1 MNGNYTIFFQVAAL
15 TTSEKVSKGELTSMQ
30 RELED
35 LQQRLHHSTSTRA
48 SDKQTINNL
57 ERRIAEERR
66 IRSNLESQLNQE
78 RKNRKQEEARAAQ
91 VNLKKNPLLN
101 ICVL

>member
-1 MNGNYTIFFQVAAL
+1 
-15 TTSEKVSKGELTSMQ
+15 MQ

-91 VNLKKNPLLN
+91 VNLKKSFIEYLCFMIYL
-101 ICVL
+101 IGGSTIDTRRMYRTM